1 MRDFMHALIHTVAF
15 RGLDTVP
22 VSVQAHLSNGLPA
35 MMIVG
40 LADKAVAESK
50 ERIRAALSSM
60 GRTLPAKR
68 IAINLAPADVT
79 KEGAH
84 FDLPI
89 AVSVLVAMG
98 VINQQDVQDAIIIG
112 ELSLGGMISP
122 VGGTLSSALHAAA
135 LKVPLICP
143 FDNGAEAK
151 WAAHNDVIASPSLV
165 ALVNHLKGQDTL
177 PPPQALKVADAPD
190 YPDMADVKGQETA
203 RRVLEIAA
211 AGGHHLLMVGPP
223 GAGKSMLA
231 SRLAG
236 LLPPLSPSDA
246 LEVSMIHSLGGLI
259 SNQQNDGAVIIRNR
273 PYRDPHHSASM
284 AALVGGGAKAK
295 PGEISLAHCGVLF
308 LDELPEFQ
316 GTALDALRQPLET
329 GEVIIARANHHIRYP
344 ARFQLV
350 AAMNPCRCGYL
361 SDPAKA
367 CSRAPQCGKNYVAK
381 LSGPL
386 LDRFDLIIDVAALPP
401 LHLLDDTPAPA
412 SDIIAKRIA
421 QAAAYRQ
428 ARQKTDKP
436 EFAENVRPFLETIIQ
451 EMEIT
456 GRGYDKIVK
465 VARTIADLEASPEI
479 KKSHLQEAMA
489 YRKIRLVL

>member
-1 MRDFMHALIHTVAF
+1 MHALIHTVAF

-22 VSVQAHLSNGLPA
+22 VQVQAHLSNGLPA

-50 ERIRAALSSM
+50 ERIRAALSSL
-60 GRTLPAKR
+60 GLSLPAKR

-89 AVSVLVAMG
+89 ALAILVAMG
-98 VINQQDVQDAIIIG
+98 VLEQASLEKAIIIG
-112 ELSLGGMISP
+112 ELSLDGMISP
-122 VGGTLSSALHAAA
+122 VSGALSGALHAAG
-135 LKVPLICP
+135 LQVPFICP
-143 FDNGAEAK
+143 AANGAEAG
-151 WAAHNDVIASPSLV
+151 WAAKTDIIASPSLIG
-165 ALVNHLKGQDTL
+165 LVNHLKGQALL
-177 PPPQALKVADAPD
+177 PPPEEMKLAANHH

-211 AGGHHLLMVGPP
+211 AGRHNLLMIGPP

-236 LLPPLSPSDA
+236 LLPPLQPAEA
-246 LEVSMIHSLGGLI
+246 LEVSMIQSLGGIL
-259 SNQQNDGAVIIRNR
+259 SSQAQDGGVIQRHR

-295 PGEISLAHCGVLF
+295 PGEISLAHQGVLF

-316 GTALDALRQPLET
+316 ASVLDA
-329 GEVIIARANHHIRYP
+329 AR
-344 ARFQLV
+344 
-350 AAMNPCRCGYL
+350 
-361 SDPAKA
+361 A

-401 LHLLDDTPAPA
+401 LDLLGDVTGPSSAE
-412 SDIIAKRIA
+412 IA
-421 QAAAYRQ
+421 
-428 ARQKTDKP
+428 ARVMKAT
-436 EFAENVRPFLETIIQ
+436 EFAYQRQGEAKDDRNPDFEDGLRPFLEKAVT
-451 EMEIT
+451 ELDIT
-456 GRGYDKIVK
+456 GRGYEKLVK
-465 VARTIADLEASPEI
+465 VARTIADLDAAPMI
-479 KKSHLQEAMA
+479 QKTHLQEAMA
-489 YRKIRLVL
+489 YRKMRLVS

>member
-1 MRDFMHALIHTVAF
+1 MHALIHTVAF

-22 VSVQAHLSNGLPA
+22 VSVQAHLSNGLPT

-50 ERIRAALSSM
+50 ERIRAALSSL
-60 GRTLPAKR
+60 GLTLPAKR

-89 AVSVLVAMG
+89 AISILVTMG
-98 VINQQDVQDAIIIG
+98 VIAQEDVLDAIIIG
-112 ELSLGGMISP
+112 ELSLDGMISP
-122 VGGTLSSALHAAA
+122 VSGALSAALHATAQD
-135 LKVPLICP
+135 VPFICP
-143 FDNGAEAK
+143 AGNGAEAK
-151 WAAHNDVIASPSLV
+151 WAATTQIIASPSLIG
-165 ALVNHLKGQDTL
+165 LVNHLKGTQSL
-177 PPPQALKVADAPD
+177 PPPQPISLAPKHD
-190 YPDMADVKGQETA
+190 YPDMADVRGQETA

-211 AGGHHLLMVGPP
+211 TGRHHLLMVGPP

-236 LLPPLSPSDA
+236 LLPPLQPAEA
-246 LEVSMIHSLGGLI
+246 LEVSMIQSLGGILSSQQGEGALI
-259 SNQQNDGAVIIRNR
+259 HTQR

-295 PGEISLAHCGVLF
+295 PGEISLAHHGVLF

-316 GTALDALRQPLET
+316 ASVLDALRQPLET

-344 ARFQLV
+344 AKFQLI

-361 SDPAKA
+361 TDPAKA
-367 CSRAPQCGKNYVAK
+367 CSRAPQCGRNYMAK

-386 LDRFDLIIDVAALPP
+386 LDRFDLIIDVAALPT
-401 LHLLDDTPAPA
+401 LDLLDDTPSPSSQEISARIMRAVKFAYQRDDDKEPHFA
-412 SDIIAKRIA
+412 DGVRAFIENAVTELDITA
-421 QAAAYRQ
+421 
-428 ARQKTDKP
+428 
-436 EFAENVRPFLETIIQ
+436 
-451 EMEIT
+451 
-456 GRGYDKIVK
+456 RGYEKILK
-465 VARTIADLEASPEI
+465 VARTIADMDSSEHI
-479 KKSHLQEAMA
+479 QKSHIQEAMA
-489 YRKIRLVL
+489 YRRMRLLL

>member
-1 MRDFMHALIHTVAF
+1 MHAHIQTVAF

-60 GRTLPAKR
+60 GLTLPAKR

-89 AVSVLVAMG
+89 AISVLVAMG
-98 VINQQDVQDAIIIG
+98 VIAQEDIDNAIIIG
-112 ELSLGGMISP
+112 ELSLDGMISG
-122 VGGTLSSALHAAA
+122 VAGRLSAALHAAA
-135 LKVPLICP
+135 SQATLICP
-143 FDNGAEAK
+143 QENGSEAK
-151 WAAHNDVIASPSLV
+151 WAAMTPIIASPSLIG
-165 ALVNHLKGQDTL
+165 LLNHLKGTHHL
-177 PPPQALKVADAPD
+177 PPPEEARIISTYN
-190 YPDMADVKGQETA
+190 YPDMAEVKGQETA
-203 RRVLEIAA
+203 KRVLEIAA
-211 AGGHHLLMVGPP
+211 AGRHHLLMIGPP

-231 SRLAG
+231 SRLPG
-236 LLPPLSPSDA
+236 LLPPLHPAEA
-246 LEVSMIHSLGGLI
+246 LEVSMIQSLGGIL
-259 SNQQNDGAVIIRNR
+259 SPHKSAGGVIQRHR

-295 PGEISLAHCGVLF
+295 PGEISLAHHGVLF

-316 GTALDALRQPLET
+316 PSVLDALRQPLET

-344 ARFQLV
+344 AKFQLV

-361 SDPAKA
+361 ADASKA
-367 CSRAPQCGKNYVAK
+367 CSRAPLCGRNYMAK

-386 LDRFDLIIDVAALPP
+386 LDRFDLIIDVAALSP
-401 LHLLDDTPAPA
+401 LHLLDETPQPCSKDIAAHIQETVRFRSERGEEALLVQDHIDTAL
-412 SDIIAKRIA
+412 K
-421 QAAAYRQ
+421 
-428 ARQKTDKP
+428 
-436 EFAENVRPFLETIIQ
+436 PFLEQAI
-451 EMEIT
+451 ESLEIT
-456 GRGYDKIVK
+456 GRGYEKLVK
-465 VARTIADLEASPEI
+465 VARTIADLERSYQI
-479 KKSHLQEAMA
+479 QKHHLQEAMA
-489 YRKIRLVL
+489 YRKIRLLL

>member
-1 MRDFMHALIHTVAF
+1 MHALIHTVAF

-22 VSVQAHLSNGLPA
+22 VQVQAHLSNGLPA

-50 ERIRAALSSM
+50 ERIRAALSSL
-60 GRTLPAKR
+60 GLSLPAKR

-89 AVSVLVAMG
+89 ALAILVAMG
-98 VINQQDVQDAIIIG
+98 VLEQASLEKAIIIG
-112 ELSLGGMISP
+112 ELSLDGMISP
-122 VGGTLSSALHAAA
+122 VSGALSGALHAAG
-135 LKVPLICP
+135 LQVPFICP
-143 FDNGAEAK
+143 AANGAEAG
-151 WAAHNDVIASPSLV
+151 WAAKTDIIASPSLIG
-165 ALVNHLKGQDTL
+165 LVNHLKGQALL
-177 PPPQALKVADAPD
+177 PPPEEMKLAANHH

-211 AGGHHLLMVGPP
+211 AGRHNLLMIGPP

-236 LLPPLSPSDA
+236 LLPPLQPAEA
-246 LEVSMIHSLGGLI
+246 LEVSMIQSLGGIL
-259 SNQQNDGAVIIRNR
+259 SSQAQDGGVIQRHR

-295 PGEISLAHCGVLF
+295 PGEISLAHQGVLF

-316 GTALDALRQPLET
+316 ASVLDALCQPLET
-329 GEVIIARANHHIRYP
+329 GEVIIARANHHIKYP
-344 ARFQLV
+344 ARFQLIG
-350 AAMNPCRCGYL
+350 AMNPCRCGYL
-361 SDPAKA
+361 ADAARA

-401 LHLLDDTPAPA
+401 LDLLGDVTGPSSAE
-412 SDIIAKRIA
+412 IA
-421 QAAAYRQ
+421 
-428 ARQKTDKP
+428 ARVMKAT
-436 EFAENVRPFLETIIQ
+436 EFAYQRQGEAKDDRNPDFEDGLRPFLEKAVT
-451 EMEIT
+451 ELDIT
-456 GRGYDKIVK
+456 GRGYEKLVK
-465 VARTIADLEASPEI
+465 VARTIADLDAAPMI
-479 KKSHLQEAMA
+479 QKTHLQEAMA
-489 YRKIRLVL
+489 YRKMRLVS

>member
-1 MRDFMHALIHTVAF
+1 MNAVIHTLAF
-15 RGLDTVP
+15 RGLDTVA

-60 GRTLPAKR
+60 GLSLPAKR

-89 AVSVLVAMG
+89 ALSILVAMG
-98 VINQQDVQDAIIIG
+98 VIAQDEVDDALIIG
-112 ELSLGGMISP
+112 ELALDGQIASVAGA
-122 VGGTLSSALHAAA
+122 LSAA
-135 LKVPLICP
+135 LYAASTKRRLICP
-143 FDNGAEAK
+143 QGNGAEAK
-151 WAAHNDVIASPSLV
+151 WATNGEIIASPSLL
-165 ALVNHLKGQDTL
+165 ALVNHFKGQVIL
-177 PPPQALKVADAPD
+177 PPPDEVRLSQAAR
-190 YPDMADVKGQETA
+190 YPDMKDVKGQETA
-203 RRVLEIAA
+203 KRVLEIAA
-211 AGGHHLLMVGPP
+211 AGRHHLLMIGPP

-236 LLPPLSPSDA
+236 LLPALRPEEA
-246 LEVSMIHSLGGLI
+246 LEVSMIHSLGGLLL
-259 SNQQNDGAVIIRNR
+259 SQEEGATITQTR

-295 PGEISLAHCGVLF
+295 PGEISLAHHGVLF

-316 GTALDALRQPLET
+316 ATVLDALRQPLET

-344 ARFQLV
+344 AKFQLV

-361 SDPAKA
+361 ADASRA
-367 CSRAPQCGKNYVAK
+367 CSRAPKCGVNYMAK

-386 LDRFDLIIDVAALPP
+386 LDRFDLIIDVAALPVTQ
-401 LHLLDDTPAPA
+401 LLDETSATP
-412 SDIIAKRIA
+412 SQVIAAHIAAA
-421 QAAAYRQ
+421 QAFGDNLPAQAKEMSQEVRAY
-428 ARQKTDKP
+428 
-436 EFAENVRPFLETIIQ
+436 LETIVDDLQ
-451 EMEIT
+451 IT
-456 GRGYDKIVK
+456 GRGYEKIMR
-465 VARTIADLEASPEI
+465 VARTIANLAGAEI
-479 KKSHLQEAMA
+479 VTKHHLQEALA